1 MDENGVPVFSQE
13 WIDATMDEETFAT
26 QYNTNFYFGTTAL
39 IEAISRTCTL
49 PQAYQDTY
57 AKIRERIVCEPW
69 YTLAEPKDPDSDEYI
84 ISAKLEDMMKTWTS
98 TLILSES
105 EEAFEANLAQLREN
119 AQKTGVDELTVYM
132 NEQIA
137 QKKALYE

>member
-1 MDENGVPVFSQE
+1 
-13 WIDATMDEETFAT
+13 
-26 QYNTNFYFGTTAL
+26 
-39 IEAISRTCTL
+39 
-49 PQAYQDTY
+49 
-57 AKIRERIVCEPW
+57 
-69 YTLAEPKDPDSDEYI
+69 
-84 ISAKLEDMMKTWTS
+84 MKTWTS